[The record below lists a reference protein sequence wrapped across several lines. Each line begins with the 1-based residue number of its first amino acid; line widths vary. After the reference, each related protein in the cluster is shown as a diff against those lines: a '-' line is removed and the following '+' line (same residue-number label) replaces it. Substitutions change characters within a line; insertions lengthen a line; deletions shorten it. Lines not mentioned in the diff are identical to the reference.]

1 MNNGHHAD
9 ETALYELIAKVG
21 SAKEAEDLFADLCTM
36 NEIAAM
42 AQRLAAAK
50 LLLEGKTYE
59 QVIAAT
65 DISSATLSRVSK
77 CVKYGKGYNKFLS
90 REGETE

>member
-59 QVIAAT
+59 QVI
-65 DISSATLSRVSK
+65 SSATLSRVSK
-77 CVKYGKGYNKFLS
+77 CVKYGKGYSKFLS

>member
-1 MNNGHHAD
+1 MAIPSRFSARPDPKNSVVFLRREVIMNNGHHAD

-21 SAKEAEDLFADLCTM
+21 TAKEAEELFADLCTM

-50 LLLEGKTYE
+50 LLIEGKTYE
-59 QVIAAT
+59 
-65 DISSATLSRVSK
+65 
-77 CVKYGKGYNKFLS
+77 
-90 REGETE
+90 